1 MLFGHL
7 SALGLR
13 TDTLPWQPFCKKNL
27 HENFSVLN
35 PAQITE
41 FEQKSLGCMK
51 VKNTQQERY
60 VRQGYEVIP
69 TMHKYFST
77 VIIKR

>member
-1 MLFGHL
+1 MLFRHL
-7 SALGLR
+7 SALGL
-13 TDTLPWQPFCKKNL
+13 TLIALPWQPFCKKNL

-35 PAQITE
+35 PAQITK
-41 FEQKSLGCMK
+41 FEQKSLECTQ

-60 VRQGYEVIP
+60 VRKGQEVIP